1 MTQIMEVRGGER
13 APEHVLAPI
22 GERVGRLGVAI
33 ADIVGLI
40 ADLGEDGQLQSEST
54 RRVIEAAREMSA
66 ATATLDKVMTETLVA
81 AHDTREVIGK
91 SAEILGA
98 VVQSS
103 ARTMSALGEGALE
116 VRDTLATVE
125 ETTGRVN
132 AASASI
138 GQIARETKLLALNAS
153 VEAARAGE
161 AGAGFAI
168 IAQAVKTLA
177 DQIHGFS
184 GEITT
189 QLASMKVALGE
200 LRTRA
205 QANADAAQEAA
216 GHNAAAAEATESLAR
231 VVGSADA
238 LVQGIETMRGPV
250 ESNVE
255 GFAAVQS
262 GLDGLSASIARSMSH
277 LGTAERRAEAI
288 LTISEEFILFVAES
302 GVETADTPFI
312 ETVKAQADRIG
323 AVFESAVAEGEISMA
338 DLFDTDYREV
348 VGSNPKQFLTRFTAF
363 TDRVLP
369 SILEPVLEMDP
380 RITFCAA
387 VDRNGYLPTHN
398 RIYSHPQ
405 GPDPV
410 WNISNCRNRRIF
422 DDRTGLSAGRN
433 TKPFL
438 VQTYRRDM
446 GGGEFA
452 LMKDCSAPIVVNGRH
467 WGGLRLAYKVQ

>member
-1 MTQIMEVRGGER
+1 
-13 APEHVLAPI
+13 
-22 GERVGRLGVAI
+22 
-33 ADIVGLI
+33 
-40 ADLGEDGQLQSEST
+40 
-54 RRVIEAAREMSA
+54 
-66 ATATLDKVMTETLVA
+66 
-81 AHDTREVIGK
+81 
-91 SAEILGA
+91 
-98 VVQSS
+98 
-103 ARTMSALGEGALE
+103 
-116 VRDTLATVE
+116 
-125 ETTGRVN
+125 
-132 AASASI
+132 
-138 GQIARETKLLALNAS
+138 
-153 VEAARAGE
+153 
-161 AGAGFAI
+161 
-168 IAQAVKTLA
+168 
-177 DQIHGFS
+177 
-184 GEITT
+184 
-189 QLASMKVALGE
+189 
-200 LRTRA
+200 
-205 QANADAAQEAA
+205 
-216 GHNAAAAEATESLAR
+216 
-231 VVGSADA
+231 
-238 LVQGIETMRGPV
+238 MRGPV